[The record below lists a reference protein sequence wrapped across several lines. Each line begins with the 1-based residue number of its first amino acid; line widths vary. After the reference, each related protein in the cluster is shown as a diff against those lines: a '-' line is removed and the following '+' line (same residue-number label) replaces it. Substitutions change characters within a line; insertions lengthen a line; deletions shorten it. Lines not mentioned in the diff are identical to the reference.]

1 MKNKK
6 NFMDRK
12 ENMTNKKRAEKIKKL
27 LGLNGQD
34 NDTYYRVADVLC
46 DLQHYCDYYRHHEDK
61 KTKLDFNYELDCAN
75 EYYESEKR

>member
-1 MKNKK
+1 
-6 NFMDRK
+6 MDRK

>member
-1 MKNKK
+1 
-6 NFMDRK
+6 
-12 ENMTNKKRAEKIKKL
+12 MTNKKRAEKIKKL

-46 DLQHYCDYYRHHEDK
+46 DLQHYCDYYKHHEDK

-75 EYYESEKR
+75 KYYESEKR

>member
-1 MKNKK
+1 
-6 NFMDRK
+6 
-12 ENMTNKKRAEKIKKL
+12 MTNKKRAEKIKKL

-46 DLQHYCDYYRHHEDK
+46 DLQHYCDYYKHHEDK

-75 EYYESEKR
+75 EYYESESLK

>member
-1 MKNKK
+1 
-6 NFMDRK
+6 
-12 ENMTNKKRAEKIKKL
+12 MTNKKRAEKIKKL

-46 DLQHYCDYYRHHEDK
+46 DLQHYCDYYKHHEDK

>member
-1 MKNKK
+1 
-6 NFMDRK
+6 
-12 ENMTNKKRAEKIKKL
+12 MTNKKRAEKIKKL

-46 DLQHYCDYYRHHEDK
+46 DLQHYCDYYKHHEDK

-75 EYYESEKR
+75 EYYESEKK